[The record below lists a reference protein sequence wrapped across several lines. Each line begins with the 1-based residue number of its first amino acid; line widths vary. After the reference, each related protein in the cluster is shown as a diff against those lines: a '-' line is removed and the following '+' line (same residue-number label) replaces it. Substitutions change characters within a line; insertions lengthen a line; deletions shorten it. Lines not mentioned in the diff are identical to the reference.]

1 MHVLPPAAGA
11 DFHEHADERV
21 VPHDILSGMADPEP
35 DEVVQ
40 RITEL
45 LEERVDVNGSEQ
57 MSLYDRVRDVVEAYE
72 FWSNLAIRRLHEI
85 HRLSDQECQFCSK
98 WLDESE

>member
-1 MHVLPPAAGA
+1 M
-11 DFHEHADERV
+11 
-21 VPHDILSGMADPEP
+21 PHDILSGMADPEP
-35 DEVVQ
+35 DEVVR

-72 FWSNLAIRRLHEI
+72 FWSNLPSGDSTR
-85 HRLSDQECQFCSK
+85 STG
-98 WLDESE
+98 